1 MANKHHSDYF
11 NYRYNRPEQLE
22 PKEEPKEELKEELKE
37 EPKKQLKVTID
48 DAYNEIMAITIEPQV
63 QTEPDPLPI
72 KSKFYPYLVCVKDN
86 VSRRKGP
93 SEDYKVNGYIP
104 KNDVFKILEE
114 TKDLNGDSWGKID
127 FGWIPLN
134 KCKKVGLS

>member
-22 PKEEPKEELKEELKE
+22 PKEEPKEE
-37 EPKKQLKVTID
+37 PN
-48 DAYNEIMAITIEPQV
+48 NEIMAITVEPQV

-93 SEDYKVNGYIP
+93 SKDYKVNGYIP